1 MSESSASEELS
12 SEPELEEYEEYAT
25 EQLGTDGQWATTV
38 VNFSSQY
45 GTHGTGSYT
54 AANIAG
60 PPGIY
65 PKYGDFVEAFVLVG
79 AAACYL

>member
-1 MSESSASEELS
+1 MSEEGSVSEEGS
-12 SEPELEEYEEYAT
+12 SETEEGPFLEEYREPV
-25 EQLGTDGQWATTV
+25 GSDGQWATTV

-45 GTHGTGSYT
+45 GTHDTGSYT

-60 PPGIY
+60 PPAIY

-79 AAACYL
+79 AAAC